1 MNSMQRGCG
10 RVPPIARL
18 PAEAP
23 GTSGHREF
31 ERGATAGGPECL
43 TGSDIR
49 GLREEARRAG
59 ERKQAEQWRGVGGWN
74 PEVIAPPPER
84 LRPKSTHPD
93 LPP

>member
-1 MNSMQRGCG
+1 MSSMQQRGCG

-18 PAEAP
+18 PARAP
-23 GTSGHREF
+23 HTEF
-31 ERGATAGGPECL
+31 AGCVTAGGPECL

-59 ERKQAEQWRGVGGWN
+59 EREQAKQWRNVGGWN